1 MLGHPEAEALGS
13 QGSAHAPYG
22 GACLNVDSGSVG
34 LGCGFGISSKL
45 PVRRCCCGLPP
56 FVQLWS

>member
-13 QGSAHAPYG
+13 QGSAHTPYG
-22 GACLNVDSGSVG
+22 GACLNVDSGSMG
-34 LGCGFGISSKL
+34 LGCGFGISNKL
-45 PVRRCCCGLPP
+45 PVCGCYCGLQS